1 VQFQEEKLQ
10 RLESSQIKVRQ
21 FKIELETLH
30 EEKRK
35 LEIEKQQL
43 LSEQNRETEEWK
55 ERHRDMMAKND
66 EITSSLAEANQ
77 QYLRQVSD
85 NEKLTN

>member
-1 VQFQEEKLQ
+1 
-10 RLESSQIKVRQ
+10 
-21 FKIELETLH
+21 
-30 EEKRK
+30 
-35 LEIEKQQL
+35 
-43 LSEQNRETEEWK
+43 
-55 ERHRDMMAKND
+55 MAKND